1 MRLGFSLCQA
11 ELEFLQKRRVVV
23 AEALK
28 QVLQLEEDLQADEV
42 GEQRSSQSQACP
54 SNTVP
59 ASCPLQSLPCPRAAS
74 ALPFLV
80 ALTAEVP
87 GAQVRAV
94 LDVIQLCFRKG
105 QEGQSREKGRSPSC
119 CSPCANRS
127 I

>member
-1 MRLGFSLCQA
+1 M
-11 ELEFLQKRRVVV
+11 

-42 GEQRSSQSQACP
+42 GEQRSAQSQACP

-80 ALTAEVP
+80 ALPAEVP
-87 GAQVRAV
+87 GAQVTGCARCDSVVCSQGAGRA
-94 LDVIQLCFRKG
+94 
-105 QEGQSREKGRSPSC
+105 E
-119 CSPCANRS
+119 
-127 I
+127 